1 MGFDPNEPEQR
12 HQLRAALK
20 AADLTPGEL
29 WLNYFSIGG
38 GVGEY
43 EVEAYLQ
50 GLLSLPPIQRDL
62 LAMAANELIEAV
74 PRLYAPYSDDPILTE
89 PSQESVR
96 ESAHGSAQEPDAGGD
111 HDTHGRPGPDEPADP
126 QDDH

>member
-12 HQLRAALK
+12 RQLREALK
-20 AADLTPGEL
+20 AAGITRGEL

-38 GVGEY
+38 SVGEY

-62 LAMAANELIEAV
+62 LAMAANELIESL
-74 PRLYAPYSDDPILTE
+74 PRLYAPFSDDLALTDMNLADPGADPDE
-89 PSQESVR
+89 GEDAD
-96 ESAHGSAQEPDAGGD
+96 AHD
-111 HDTHGRPGPDEPADP
+111 RPGSDEHSDP
-126 QDDH
+126 SGND